1 MSAFPRYTADQP
13 VPHDLTPEERI
24 LNRDL
29 SWLEFNRRVLMTG
42 LDPSFPLLERAKFM
56 AIFTSNLD
64 EFYMKRVG
72 LMLRHRRAGID
83 DRSPDK
89 LTPAQRLEQVREKVI
104 ELERIQTE
112 GFLDQIVPALG
123 EAGIKILRLD
133 ELTHEERS
141 RVDAWYQSN
150 VFPILTPLAVDPGHR
165 FPFISNLSTNLGLL
179 ISEPGSAERHF
190 ARVKIPNVL
199 PQFVRIPPG
208 PETPAD
214 ETPDRFILLE
224 ELIAADLGDLFPG
237 MIVHELL
244 PFRVTRNA
252 SLAGDDDD
260 VEDLLSHVEAE
271 LRRRRFA
278 SVVRLEVSPN
288 PPQAVL
294 DLLVQELDLEPD
306 QIYERPGPLDYTC
319 LFELTELD
327 HPDLKHRAWVPVA
340 PPALA
345 DDEIDMFSVI
355 REHDI
360 LLHHPYESFKASV
373 ERFVQAAARDPHVL
387 AIKQTIYRT
396 SRDSPFVGA
405 LIRAAEAGKQVACLV
420 ELRARFDE
428 HKNVR
433 FARQLE
439 KHGVHVA
446 YGVIGYKTHCKCS
459 LVVRKEHD
467 GLRSYAH
474 IGTGNYNPQTAQLY
488 TDLGLLTCDPRITRD
503 VVTLFNELT
512 GLTHERH
519 YDELIIAPFDLR
531 KRLYDYI
538 DREIEIA
545 QGGGNGRIVAKMNS
559 LEDVRITNK
568 LYEASQA
575 GVQIDLIVRG
585 FCCLRPGVPGLS
597 DNIRVTSIIGRFLE
611 HSRIF
616 HFADGHDDPLE
627 GHWYIGSAD
636 WMARNLSGRM
646 EAAVPVLDRAARQE
660 LLTLFE
666 MSQRDRT
673 RAWTLNQDGTYTKLA
688 PLEDDPEGGPE
699 RLGTFVSLM
708 NLARS
713 RSVPAS

>member
-1 MSAFPRYTADQP
+1 M
-13 VPHDLTPEERI
+13 
-24 LNRDL
+24 
-29 SWLEFNRRVLMTG
+29 
-42 LDPSFPLLERAKFM
+42 
-56 AIFTSNLD
+56 
-64 EFYMKRVG
+64 
-72 LMLRHRRAGID
+72 
-83 DRSPDK
+83 
-89 LTPAQRLEQVREKVI
+89 
-104 ELERIQTE
+104 
-112 GFLDQIVPALG
+112 
-123 EAGIKILRLD
+123 
-133 ELTHEERS
+133 
-141 RVDAWYQSN
+141 
-150 VFPILTPLAVDPGHR
+150 
-165 FPFISNLSTNLGLL
+165 
-179 ISEPGSAERHF
+179 
-190 ARVKIPNVL
+190 L

-327 HPDLKHRAWVPVA
+327 HPDLKHRSWVPVA

-373 ERFVQAAARDPHVL
+373 ERFIQAAARDPHVL

-519 YDELIIAPFDLR
+519 YDELIIAPFELR

-616 HFADGHDDPLE
+616 HFGNAKPDLVDGVWL
-627 GHWYIGSAD
+627 IGSAD
-636 WMARNLSGRM
+636 WMYRNLNNRV
-646 EAAVPVLDRAARQE
+646 EAFTPVHDLKARQR
-660 LLTLFE
+660 LARIIDVHL
-666 MSQRDRT
+666 RDHA
-673 RAWTLNQDGTYTKLA
+673 RAWELDPDGTYHRRE
-688 PLEDDPEGGPE
+688 PGPDDMPDTPET
-699 RLGTFVSLM
+699 LGSFVALM
-708 NLARS
+708 RDAN
-713 RSVPAS
+713 PAFRD